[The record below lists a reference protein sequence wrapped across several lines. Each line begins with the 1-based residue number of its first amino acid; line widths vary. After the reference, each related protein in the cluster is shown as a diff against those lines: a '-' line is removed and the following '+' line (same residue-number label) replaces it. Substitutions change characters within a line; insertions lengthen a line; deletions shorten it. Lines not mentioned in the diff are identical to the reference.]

1 MYKDKITLT
10 MQDILEKE
18 FKIDA
23 RGYRLQEVDKFL
35 DIIIK
40 DYNEYNNIIR
50 NLEKEKRALA
60 LENQN
65 LKNEARN
72 LRSSI
77 EAARIGEKEITN
89 VEAEIDKMH
98 KRYRDL
104 HIKRL
109 HEGTCNAYAGAIFLD
124 LLSNLE
130 RIGDHSTNIAEIVV
144 ENNN

>member
-1 MYKDKITLT
+1 MNDRITLT

-23 RGYRLQEVDKFL
+23 RGYRPQEVDKFL

-89 VEAEIDKMH
+89 V
-98 KRYRDL
+98 DL
-104 HIKRL
+104 LRR
-109 HEGTCNAYAGAIFLD
+109 
-124 LLSNLE
+124 LSNLE
-130 RIGDHSTNIAEIVV
+130 KIIYGKD
-144 ENNN
+144 

>member
-1 MYKDKITLT
+1 MFNGRIALSP
-10 MQDILEKE
+10 QDIFDKE
-18 FKIDA
+18 FKIDT

-89 VEAEIDKMH
+89 V
-98 KRYRDL
+98 
-104 HIKRL
+104 
-109 HEGTCNAYAGAIFLD
+109 D
-124 LLSNLE
+124 LLRRISQLE
-130 RIGDHSTNIAEIVV
+130 KIILGKSEQ
-144 ENNN
+144 